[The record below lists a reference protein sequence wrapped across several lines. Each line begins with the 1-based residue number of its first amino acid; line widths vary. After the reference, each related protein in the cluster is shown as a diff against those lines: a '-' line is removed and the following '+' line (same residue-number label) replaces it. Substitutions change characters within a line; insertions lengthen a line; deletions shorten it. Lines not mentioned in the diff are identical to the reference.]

1 MRTQFKGMLTLL
13 LAFVVH
19 ISFAQDKAITGT
31 VTDQDG
37 LPLPGVNIV
46 VEGTTNGTQTD
57 FDGNYSISGSEGQ
70 TLLFSYIGQKD
81 VRQSIGAGS
90 TINVQM
96 EEDAQALEEVV
107 VTALGIKREKRAL
120 GYAVSE
126 VGEESLESRSTGDV
140 ARVLNGKVAG
150 LQITNQSGMAGSGT
164 NVVIRGL
171 SSFSGSNQALFIV
184 DGVPFNGGT
193 NSVSAS
199 TNDNDNRN
207 SFLEGN
213 AGSSRFLDLD
223 PNNIESVNVLKGLA
237 AANLYG
243 SLGRNGVIL
252 ITTKGGSN
260 ATGVKK
266 TEITVNSSYFFNE
279 ISNLPDYHNEFG
291 NGGDQLWTEFFSNFG
306 SSFRRNNVASF
317 ENDPGVDNETQT
329 IPHPFSRW
337 FSADLRSAFP
347 EYQDG
352 PLSRLAYIPYNNVEG
367 FFRKGGTASTN
378 INFRGSSA
386 DGKSSFNL
394 NYGSL
399 QDIGFTPGNSVTRN
413 TFGVGGRAELSNKF
427 TVNGTINYA
436 RTNFKSPP
444 VAAAQG
450 GTASGTQ
457 SSSVFSNVFF
467 TPRSVDLLGQPFQN
481 PVTGGSVYYRRGND
495 IQNPLWTVANAGV
508 AQRTNRVFGQAQV
521 SYAFNDNLN
530 LSYRAGLDFSTEF
543 NTNFQ
548 NRGGV
553 DGGARLLSGVLQ
565 TFTNDNTIFD
575 HNLVLTGQYELSSKV
590 GLNFTVGGT
599 TRREIFERNGA
610 DSDGQQVFGV
620 LRHFNFANTQP
631 IQFTSER
638 NIAGLYAQTEFDY
651 DNWVYLTLA
660 GRNDW
665 VSNFAQD
672 NRAIFYPSAS
682 VSILPTQVIDGLKGK
697 ALSYLKLRGGIG
709 TSANFETQGAYP
721 VATVLNLNVRDFQDA
736 GGNNLIT
743 QQVGATLGNPN
754 LKPETLR
761 EIEVGLESRWWD
773 NRINLDVSLFSRVTN
788 DLIIQ
793 QPLDP
798 STGFTQTNTNIG
810 EVTNDGIEVALGID
824 FLRAKNPGGFSWN
837 SSVNFT
843 ALDPVVTDLGQDTE
857 QIIYSG
863 FSNLGNAAIEGEPLG
878 VLFGGRI
885 ERDNDGNLI
894 VDQRGDYQGAT
905 DNGIIGD
912 PNPDF
917 TANFINTLSYKNFT
931 LNWQLSYQQGG
942 DIYSA
947 TIGTLLA
954 RGVTE
959 DTVDRLGAFILPG
972 VNVTTDAD
980 GNITSSV
987 PNTRQISG
995 FDTYFR
1001 NLSGFFGKPEAA
1013 VYDATHI
1020 RLQEASLAYSLPQR
1034 FLDRTPFGNL
1044 TFTFSGRNL
1053 FVKSFNTPEGV
1064 NFDPNVNGLG
1074 VGNGSGFDFLAGPA
1088 SRSYGFGVKA
1098 TF

>member
-1 MRTQFKGMLTLL
+1 MALM
-13 LAFVVH
+13 VH
-19 ISFAQDKAITGT
+19 FAFAQDKTISGT
-31 VTDQDG
+31 VTDPDG

-57 FDGNYSISGSEGQ
+57 FDGNYAITASPGQ
-70 TLLFSYIGQKD
+70 TLLFTYIGQKD
-81 VRQSIGAGS
+81 VRRTVGADAV
-90 TINVQM
+90 INVQM
-96 EEDAQALEEVV
+96 TEDAQALEEVV
-107 VTALGIKREKRAL
+107 VTALGIKREKKAL
-120 GYAVSE
+120 GYSVSE
-126 VGEESLESRSTGDV
+126 VGQESLESRSTGDV

-150 LQITNQSGMAGSGT
+150 LQITNQNGLAGSST

-184 DGVPFNGGT
+184 DGVPFNANT
-193 NSVSAS
+193 NAVSAS
-199 TNDNDNRN
+199 TNNNDNRN

-213 AGSSRFLDLD
+213 SGSSRFLDLD
-223 PNNIESVNVLKGLA
+223 PNSIESINVLKGLA

-252 ITTKGGSN
+252 ITTKGGSS
-260 ATGVKK
+260 AGAGPKK
-266 TEITVNSSYFFNE
+266 TEITVNSSFFFNE
-279 ISNLPDYHNEFG
+279 ISNLPNYQNEFG

-317 ENDPGVDNETQT
+317 ENDPGVDNVTQS
-329 IPHPFSRW
+329 IPHPFSRF
-337 FSADLRSAFP
+337 FSADLRAAFP
-347 EYQDG
+347 EFQG
-352 PLSRLAYIPYNNVEG
+352 TQLAYIPYNNVEA
-367 FFRKGGTASTN
+367 FFRRGTTSTN
-378 INFRGSSA
+378 NINLRKSSE
-386 DGKSSFNL
+386 DGKTSFNL
-394 NYGSL
+394 NYGHL
-399 QDIGFTPGNSVTRN
+399 EDQGFTPGNSVTRN
-413 TFGVGGRAELSNKF
+413 SFGVGGRAELSNKF
-427 TVNGTINYA
+427 TVNGTLNYA
-436 RTNFKSPP
+436 RTNFRSPP
-444 VAAAQG
+444 IAAAQG

-457 SSSVFSNVFF
+457 SSSIFSNIFF
-467 TPRSVDLLGQPFQN
+467 TPRSVDLIGQPFQN
-481 PVTGGSVYYRRGND
+481 PLTGGSVYYRRGND
-495 IQNPLWTVANAGV
+495 IQNPLWTVENAGV
-508 AQRTNRVFGQAQV
+508 QQRSNRVFGQAQL
-521 SYAFNDNLN
+521 SYTINDNLN
-530 LSYRAGLDFSTEF
+530 LSYRAGIDFSTEF

-553 DGGARLLSGVLQ
+553 DGGARLLSGIYQ

-575 HNLVLTGQYELSSKV
+575 HNLVLAGQYELTSKL

-599 TRREIFERNGA
+599 TRRELFERNGA
-610 DSDGQQVFGV
+610 NSDGQQVFGV
-620 LRHFNFANTQP
+620 LRHFNFANTIP

-638 NIAGLYAQTEFDY
+638 NIAGLYGQFEFDY
-651 DNWVYLTLA
+651 DNAFFLTLA

-665 VSNFAQD
+665 VSNFDIA
-672 NRAIFYPSAS
+672 NRSIFYPSAS
-682 VSILPTQVIDGLKGK
+682 ISILPTEFIDGLKGNT
-697 ALSYLKLRGGIG
+697 LNYLKIRGGIG
-709 TSANFETQGAYP
+709 TSANFETQGAFP
-721 VATVLNLNVRDFQDA
+721 VATVLNLNVQDSQDDSGA
-736 GGNNLIT
+736 NLIS

-761 EIEVGLESRWWD
+761 EIEVGIESRWW
-773 NRINLDVSLFSRVTN
+773 NSRINLDVSLFSRVTN

-798 STGFTQTNTNIG
+798 ATGFLQTNTNIG
-810 EVTNDGIEVALGID
+810 EVTNDGIEVALGVDI
-824 FLRAKNPGGFSWN
+824 FRSKNPDGFNWN

-843 ALDPVVTDLGQDTE
+843 ALDPIVTDLGQDTE

-863 FSNLGNAAIEGEPLG
+863 FSNLGNAAIEGERLG

-885 ERDNDGNLI
+885 ERDDDGNLI

-917 TANFINTLSYKNFT
+917 TMNFINTISFKNFS
-931 LNWQLSYQQGG
+931 LNWQLNYQQGG

-947 TIGTLLA
+947 TVGTLLA

-959 DTVDRLGAFILPG
+959 DTVDRLGSFILPG
-972 VNVTTDAD
+972 VNVTRDAE

-1020 RLQEASLAYSLPQR
+1020 RLQEVALAYSMPQK
-1034 FLDRTPFGNL
+1034 FLDKTPFGNL
-1044 TFTFSGRNL
+1044 TFTISGRNL
-1053 FVKSFNTPEGV
+1053 FVEAFNTPDGI